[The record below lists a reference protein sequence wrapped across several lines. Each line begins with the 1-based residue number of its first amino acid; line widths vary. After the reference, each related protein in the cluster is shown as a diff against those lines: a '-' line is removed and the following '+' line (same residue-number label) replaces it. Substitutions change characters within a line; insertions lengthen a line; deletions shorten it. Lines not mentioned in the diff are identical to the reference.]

1 MSIENLKDK
10 DPFADAEASEDE
22 ADENISSN
30 KVPSKIHVRVQQ
42 RNGRKSIT
50 TVTGLPK
57 KFSRKKILKQIKK
70 DFACNGNIVEDNGE
84 QVIQLQGD
92 QRKPLITFL
101 TRKDTAK
108 EPGLELDPSLIQE
121 HGF

>member
-1 MSIENLKDK
+1 MSRTPLVAYTNATRSFSATRRLTL
-10 DPFADAEASEDE
+10 
-22 ADENISSN
+22 
-30 KVPSKIHVRVQQ
+30 SK
-42 RNGRKSIT
+42 T
-50 TVTGLPK
+50 
-57 KFSRKKILKQIKK
+57 
-70 DFACNGNIVEDNGE
+70 ACNGNIVEDNGE

>member
-1 MSIENLKDK
+1 M
-10 DPFADAEASEDE
+10 
-22 ADENISSN
+22 
-30 KVPSKIHVRVQQ
+30 
-42 RNGRKSIT
+42 
-50 TVTGLPK
+50 TGLPK

-70 DFACNGNIVEDNGE
+70 DFGKSHYVGRIHQRDSLLPYGAPTDFFQTACNGNIVEDNGE